1 MGAGEIRGARP
12 LAVACAALLLAAL
25 LAAVSRPTAEGQ
37 TEAVVETTP
46 SPSTSRPPATTTTV
60 PLTVDTVP
68 LGDPLAAAPV
78 PRPRGTSTTAAPA
91 TTQAPSTTAAASSGP
106 STGRCASLP
115 KEGGGQWVCTLS
127 EEFDGT
133 TLNSRIWS
141 VQTTAASGFHSG
153 IECFMDDPDNVSVSG
168 GTLKLTAHR
177 EAAEFTCPKPRTPYQ
192 TRWTSGMV
200 MTYGKWAQKY
210 GRFEIRAKMPS
221 GKTKGLQTAL
231 WMWPV
236 EPFKHGPWPG
246 SGEIDIAEWYS
257 YRPGYVVPYIHYLAG
272 EAQGATEWYC
282 AVERVEDWHTYTL
295 EWSPETLTI
304 LYDDVPC
311 LSISPSLHPFHQPF
325 TIALTQA
332 LGVKQNAFDHATT
345 QIPATTE
352 IDYVR
357 VWR

>member
-37 TEAVVETTP
+37 AEAIVETTP
-46 SPSTSRPPATTTTV
+46 SPSTTRPPATTTTA

-68 LGDPLAAAPV
+68 LGDPLPAVPA
-78 PRPRGTSTTAAPA
+78 PRPRGTSTTAAPT
-91 TTQAPSTTAAASSGP
+91 TTQAPTTTAAGSSGP
-106 STGRCASLP
+106 STGRCASRP

-133 TLNSRIWS
+133 ALNSKIWT

-153 IECFMDDPDNVSVSG
+153 IECFVDDPDNVAVSG
-168 GTLKLTAHR
+168 GTLKLTAHW
-177 EAAEFTCPKPRTPYQ
+177 EGGWFTCPKPRTPYQ
-192 TRWTSGMV
+192 TAWTSGMV

-221 GKTKGLQTAL
+221 AQTLGLQTAL

-236 EPFKHGPWPG
+236 EPFKHGPWPA

-257 YRPGYVVPYIHYLAG
+257 NRPGYVVPYIHYLAG
-272 EAQGATEWYC
+272 EAQGATEWDC
-282 AVERVEDWHTYTL
+282 AVDRVADWHTYTL
-295 EWSPETLTI
+295 EWTPETLTI
-304 LYDDVPC
+304 LYDDVVC
-311 LSISPSLHPFHQPF
+311 LSITPPVHPFHQPF

-332 LGVKQNAFDHATT
+332 LGVKQNDFDPATT
-345 QIPATTE
+345 PIPATTE